1 MWPVRFTGL
10 AAAAAGLAGVGAESG
25 LASLAL
31 YGSGAVPDVVWGSV
45 PQASAVRS
53 GAAML
58 LVVCRPLSRFWIGFS
73 SGKAAERPGLSAV
86 AVTLGSGLWEH
97 RSGCA
102 KSPGDNSPGAI
113 TTRAPIRVQP
123 YIRTAKFIGKRKQP
137 CEAG

>member
-1 MWPVRFTGL
+1 MWPVRLTGL
-10 AAAAAGLAGVGAESG
+10 ASAAGFEGVGAESG

-31 YGSGAVPDVVWGSV
+31 SGSAAIPVVNGTVPL
-45 PQASAVRS
+45 ASAVRI

-58 LVVCRPLSRFWIGFS
+58 LVVCRPLSRLRIGFS

-86 AVTLGSGLWEH
+86 AVTLGSGLWVN

-102 KSPGDNSPGAI
+102 KSTGDNSPGAI

-123 YIRTAKFIGKRKQP
+123 YIRTAKFIGMRTQP